1 MDLLDRLLGHD
12 RWATLM
18 VLERSSGLTD
28 AQLDQPVD
36 IGHGS
41 LRAALDHLVY
51 INAFWPALMNRE
63 PVPPKHD
70 RSLSIPELTERFE
83 RNHAAFA
90 ALARR
95 IHAEGRTEEAFP
107 DHHGDLCT
115 LGITIL
121 QLPLHN
127 ARHRAE
133 AQHIL
138 PRLGVADVWDWDPQ
152 EWEWAVQKGTA

>member
-12 RWATLM
+12 RWATVM

-28 AQLDQPVD
+28 AQLDQPFDV
-36 IGHGS
+36 GHGS
-41 LRAALDHLVY
+41 LRATLDHLVY
-51 INAFWPALMNRE
+51 VNGFWPALMNRE
-63 PVPPKHD
+63 PAPPKHE
-70 RSLSIPELTERFE
+70 RPLSIPELTERFE

-95 IHAEGRTEEAFP
+95 IHAEGRTEETFP

-138 PRLGVADVWDWDPQ
+138 PRLGVTEVWDWDPQ

>member
-12 RWATLM
+12 RWATIR
-18 VLERSSGLTD
+18 VLDRSSGLSD
-28 AQLDQPVD
+28 AQLDQPFD

-41 LRAALDHLVY
+41 LRATLDHLVY
-51 INAFWPALMNRE
+51 VTGFWPALMSQE
-63 PVPPKHD
+63 PVPPKPTGS
-70 RSLSIPELTERFE
+70 RSIAELTEHFE
-83 RNHAAFA
+83 RDHATFS

-95 IHAEGRTEEAFP
+95 IHAEGRTEETFP
-107 DHHGDLCT
+107 DHHGDICT

-121 QLPLHN
+121 QLPLHS

-138 PRLGVADVWDWDPQ
+138 PRLGVADVRDWDPQ
-152 EWEWAVQKGTA
+152 EWEWAVQQGKA

>member
-18 VLERSSGLTD
+18 VLERCGGLTD
-28 AQLDQPVD
+28 AQLDRPVD

-41 LRAALDHLVY
+41 LRATLDHLVY
-51 INAFWPALMNRE
+51 VNGFWTALMRRK
-63 PVPPKHD
+63 PAPPKPTHP
-70 RSLSIPELTERFE
+70 RSIAELTERFE
-83 RNHAAFA
+83 RDHAAFA

-95 IHAEGRTEEAFP
+95 IHAEGRAEETFP
-107 DHHGDLCT
+107 DHHGDRCT

-138 PRLGVADVWDWDPQ
+138 PRLGVADVRDWDPQ
-152 EWEWAVQKGTA
+152 EWEWAEAGRAS